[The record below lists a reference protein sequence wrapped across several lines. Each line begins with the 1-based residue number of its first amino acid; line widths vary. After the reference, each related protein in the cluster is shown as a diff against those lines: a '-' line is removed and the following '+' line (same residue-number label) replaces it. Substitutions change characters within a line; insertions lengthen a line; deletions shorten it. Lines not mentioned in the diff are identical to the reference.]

1 MIPILFPPDS
11 DIMTIMSGYNLGLGE
26 LSDCISATVTE
37 ERNGIYELEIQY
49 PITGIHFGDIRY
61 CSWIKAAPYV
71 GGNIQLF
78 RVYKVSKEMNGI
90 CVINAEHVSYMLS
103 YAVVKPTEPES
114 MPSYCSCPEAMARI
128 ASNIMQPSS
137 FPFTLHTTKVGGNVN
152 FPLYKARSVREYL
165 LGEEQ
170 SLLADFGHGEYKF
183 NNFDVCLYNDEGNTA
198 RGSDN
203 GVKIIYGKNLT
214 KLNQEISD
222 ENIITGLYPYWTG
235 ALGGGQYGIID
246 REYYPGVSQHSA
258 ILMNNTA
265 VANFG
270 FYPRIIPI
278 AMQDYEQWKDSPPV
292 YDESE
297 YPTRDDFLDFT
308 LEYFAV
314 NSDITKA
321 KINIDVS
328 FLDLAS
334 TEEYKGIIPL
344 EQVQLCDIVHVIYP
358 TFYIEM
364 DFKVVKT
371 IYNVLEDHYDQI
383 TLGSLRN
390 TL

>member
-11 DIMTIMSGYNLGLGE
+11 DITTLVPSSSLGLGQ

-49 PITGIHFGDIRY
+49 PIIGVHFKDITY

-71 GGNIQLF
+71 GGNVQLF
-78 RVYKVSKEMNGI
+78 RVYKISKEMNGI

-137 FPFTLHTTKVGGNVN
+137 FPFTLHTTKVGGNAN

-165 LGEEQ
+165 LGSEQ

-183 NNFDVCLYNDEGNTA
+183 NNFDVCLYNDEGDTA
-198 RGSDN
+198 RGKNN
-203 GVKIIYGKNLT
+203 GVKIMYGKNLT

-235 ALGGGQYGIID
+235 GIGGGQYAIID
-246 REYYPGVSQHSA
+246 REYYPGTSQHPA
-258 ILMNNTA
+258 ILMNNDA
-265 VANFG
+265 VASFG
-270 FYPRIIPI
+270 YYPRIIPI
-278 AMQDYEQWKDSPPV
+278 AMQEYEQWKDSPPV

-297 YPTRDDFLDFT
+297 YPTRDDFWDFT
-308 LEYFAV
+308 LEYFSV

-328 FLDLAS
+328 FLDLSS
-334 TEEYKGIIPL
+334 TQEYKNIAPL
-344 EQVQLCDIVHVIYP
+344 EQVQLCDIVRIIYP
-358 TFYIEM
+358 TFHIEV

-371 IYNVLEDHYDQI
+371 IYNVLDDHYEKI
-383 TLGSLRN
+383 SLGSLRN